1 MSSKEV
7 ILEHELIY
15 KKILM
20 DEEMKFIVDSAEE
33 RMLLALQHLNKEMLN
48 IRAGKANPIMLSGI
62 KVDYYG
68 TPTPISQVANIN
80 SPDGR
85 TLSVQPWE
93 KSMLMEI
100 EKAILVANLGFNPMN
115 NGESIIINIPVLTEE
130 RRKELVKLAKAEV
143 ENAKISIRTSRKD
156 ANTEIKNS
164 EASEDLQKNFE
175 IDIQNITDQYISKA
189 DETFSL
195 KEKEILTV

>member
-7 ILEHELIY
+7 TLEQGLIY
-15 KKILM
+15 KKIHM

-33 RMLLALQHLNKEMLN
+33 RMNLALQHLNKEMLN
-48 IRAGKANPIMLSGI
+48 IRAGKANPIMLSGV

-164 EASEDLQKNFE
+164 KASEDLQKNFE

>member
-15 KKILM
+15 KKIQM

-33 RMLLALQHLNKEMLN
+33 KMLLALQHLNKEMLN
-48 IRAGKANPIMLSGI
+48 IRAGKANPIMLSGV

-130 RRKELVKLAKAEV
+130 RRKELVKIAKAEV

-175 IDIQNITDQYISKA
+175 IDVQNITDQYISKA

>member
-1 MSSKEV
+1 ME
-7 ILEHELIY
+7 
-15 KKILM
+15 
-20 DEEMKFIVDSAEE
+20 EEMQFIVDTAKENME
-33 RMLLALQHLNKEMLN
+33 LALKHLDKEMLN
-48 IRAGKANPIMLSGI
+48 IRAGKANPIMLSGV

-68 TPTPISQVANIN
+68 TPTPLSQVANIN

-85 TLSVQPWE
+85 TLTVQPWE
-93 KSMLMEI
+93 KAMLSEI
-100 EKAILVANLGFNPMN
+100 EKAILVANLGLNPMN

-130 RRKELVKLAKAEV
+130 RRRELAKLAKAEV
-143 ENAKISIRTSRKD
+143 ESAKISIRAARKD
-156 ANTEIKNS
+156 ANIEIKNS
-164 EASEDLQKNFE
+164 DISEDLQKNFE

>member
-1 MSSKEV
+1 SKEV

-15 KKILM
+15 KKIRM

-33 RMLLALQHLNKEMLN
+33 RMLLALEHLNKEMLN

-175 IDIQNITDQYISKA
+175 IDIQNITDKYISKA